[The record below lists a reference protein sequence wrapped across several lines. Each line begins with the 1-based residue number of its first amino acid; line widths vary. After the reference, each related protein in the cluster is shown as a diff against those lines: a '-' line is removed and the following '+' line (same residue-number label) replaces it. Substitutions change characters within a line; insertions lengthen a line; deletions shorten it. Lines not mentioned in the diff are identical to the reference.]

1 MKKIL
6 IITFSA
12 LLLSIFALNPVLAD
26 ETTTTLETTS
36 STVETTTTLNTQI
49 PVKQIKPLIKG
60 IDSEDLK
67 QFLSIQEKNGWRLG
81 QIGTDEKTNTIISL
95 KAAEVTGINEVQD
108 INEDNI
114 EVSIFGIDYVIKLG
128 KAKLYRQMWG
138 EADINEISYGDI
150 VNVYGYLENDN
161 KTINAINVRDLSIIP
176 LETVIKGTIAST
188 INSNI
193 ILQTDDNNQITVLV
207 DENTRII
214 KFIGANTQERYEEG
228 ELSDLKLNDLV
239 IIRGIYN
246 TNSNT
251 MKATVIITGN
261 DNRPYFKLNKVSNGL
276 GIKNQIQEIK
286 NLINQIKEQFRI
298 KFR

>member
-261 DNRPYFKLNKVSNGL
+261 DNRPYFKLNKASNGL

>member
-12 LLLSIFALNPVLAD
+12 LLLSIFVLNPVLAD

-36 STVETTTTLNTQI
+36 SSVETTTTLNTQL

-67 QFLSIQEKNGWRLG
+67 QFLSIQEKDGWRLG
-81 QIGTDEKTNTIISL
+81 QIETDEKTNTIISL

-138 EADINEISYGDI
+138 EADINEISCGDI

-176 LETVIKGTIAST
+176 LETVIKGTITAIT
-188 INSNI
+188 NSNI

-214 KFIGANTQERYEEG
+214 KFVGANTQERYEEG
-228 ELSDLKLNDLV
+228 ELSDLKPNDLV

-246 TNSNT
+246 TNGNN

-261 DNRPYFKLNKVSNGL
+261 DNRPYFKLNKASNGL

>member
-214 KFIGANTQERYEEG
+214 KFVGANTQERYEEG

-261 DNRPYFKLNKVSNGL
+261 DNRPYFKLNKASNGL